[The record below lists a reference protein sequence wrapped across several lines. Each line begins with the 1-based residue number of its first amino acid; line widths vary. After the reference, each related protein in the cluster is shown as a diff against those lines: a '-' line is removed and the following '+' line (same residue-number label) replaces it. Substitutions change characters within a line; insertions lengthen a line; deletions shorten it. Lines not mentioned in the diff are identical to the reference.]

1 MQNRVSFISYGDHEL
16 TVSFTS
22 HHPSLDATSSGTD
35 ATLGG
40 TAASVNKDL
49 FWLFKGPCQASVVDA
64 KLWAASFWI
73 SEIEVWLGSF
83 QVKGGSWVPGQALSS

>member
-1 MQNRVSFISYGDHEL
+1 MVLLLPPTLHLMGPMQNRASFISYGDHEL

-35 ATLGG
+35 ATPGG

-49 FWLFKGPCQASVVDA
+49 S
-64 KLWAASFWI
+64 
-73 SEIEVWLGSF
+73 
-83 QVKGGSWVPGQALSS
+83 